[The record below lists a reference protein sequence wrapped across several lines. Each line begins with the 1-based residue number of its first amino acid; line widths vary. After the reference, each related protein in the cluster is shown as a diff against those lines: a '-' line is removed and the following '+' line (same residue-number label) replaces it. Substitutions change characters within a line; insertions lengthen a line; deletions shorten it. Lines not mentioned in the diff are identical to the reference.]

1 MSKQY
6 EMYLTLEKNKIA
18 QAKQVILANLEYVG
32 IEELLEDLGID
43 YSAYQLCAL
52 SEEEN
57 AALEQKLAGYLENVF
72 FEEKGSSLKA
82 AMNPGLYDPDS
93 YDYAGSQIC
102 QELFRL
108 WPDSHFEFSGT
119 ADLFSIHWFGECKA
133 KQGVLSYHGEQT
145 NDDEDDCE
153 VDEDGNPIVPF
164 HVFTGKHENG
174 EVVFSTERNEI

>member
-119 ADLFSIHWFGECKA
+119 AELFSIHWFGECKA

-153 VDEDGNPIVPF
+153 VDEDGNPIVPC

>member
-52 SEEEN
+52 SKEEN

-72 FEEKGSSLKA
+72 FEEKASSLKA
-82 AMNPGLYDPDS
+82 VMNPGLYDPDS
-93 YDYAGSQIC
+93 FDYTGSRVC
-102 QELFRL
+102 EELFRL
-108 WPDSHFEFSGT
+108 WPDSRFEFSGT
-119 ADLFSIHWFGECKA
+119 ADLFSIHWFVLDTLSLTFENGKRGTSLVVQWLRLHA
-133 KQGVLSYHGEQT
+133 SLQGVQ
-145 NDDEDDCE
+145 
-153 VDEDGNPIVPF
+153 V
-164 HVFTGKHENG
+164 
-174 EVVFSTERNEI
+174 

>member
-119 ADLFSIHWFGECKA
+119 ADLFSIHWFGQCAA
-133 KQGVLSYHGEQT
+133 KNGLLSYHGEQT
-145 NDDEDDCE
+145 NDEDDCE
-153 VDEDGNPIVPF
+153 VDEDGYPITPR
-164 HVFTGKHENG
+164 HIFTGKYENG
-174 EVVFSTERNEI
+174 EVVFTTERDEI